1 MLTLQVAVLGPLHPP
16 KAFTLPASLPL
27 SVLQALA
34 IMDTL
39 SWLGTRTNATLLA
52 NSTINYI
59 ND

>member
-1 MLTLQVAVLGPLHPP
+1 MLTLQVAVLGPLHP

-39 SWLGTRTNATLLA
+39 SWLGTRINATLLA